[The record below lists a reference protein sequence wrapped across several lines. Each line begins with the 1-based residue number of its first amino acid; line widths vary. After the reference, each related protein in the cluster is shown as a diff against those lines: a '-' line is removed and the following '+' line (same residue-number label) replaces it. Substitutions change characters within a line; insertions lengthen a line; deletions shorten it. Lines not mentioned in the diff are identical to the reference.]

1 MSRLLTPQDQTSEY
15 VDRGLSIIPLVPRG
29 KTPLISAL
37 PLVHGKPSWKPY
49 QTKAATTE
57 EVGLW
62 YADHSPDM
70 GGTGLNIGL
79 VTGYPGSLCLHV
91 VDVDS
96 SAQPPSLAA
105 CRTATV
111 QTGREGGGWHFYFKG
126 PQGLPS
132 GRYTIDGTSC
142 EFKGVGSYVVA
153 PVSVHASGTAYTFIE
168 ERGLSAIKDL
178 PGVLMKQLEA
188 QFMSDIPKGRGPNI
202 KGRACLEQMWVRTLK
217 GPCGSDPGERELTM
231 YGFYQVLQT
240 AGHNEAYARL
250 WTEKKN
256 AVCVPPMTDRE
267 LLKITMRG
275 PEAKRPG
282 HAYGV
287 SCPWVQRNLPW
298 VDCEGCRYAN
308 REALHMVN
316 AYELEQVQRG
326 MSPAVFSVYIALVR
340 QESNT
345 GIRVLSLSELQEETG
360 LSKPTII
367 AAKQT
372 LRDKGLLPR

>member
-1 MSRLLTPQDQTSEY
+1 VSQIRTLQDQETEF
-15 VDRGLSIIPLVPRG
+15 VDLGLSTLPLVPHG
-29 KTPLISAL
+29 KTPLFEAL

-57 EVGLW
+57 DVLSW
-62 YADHSPDM
+62 FADYGADM

-79 VTGYPGSLCLHV
+79 VTGYPGLLCLYV
-91 VDVDS
+91 VDVDGPVI
-96 SAQPPSLAA
+96 PPSLIV
-105 CRTATV
+105 CNTTTV
-111 QTGREGGGWHFYFKG
+111 QTGRPGGGFHLYFRG
-126 PQGLPS
+126 PEGLPS

-142 EFKGVGSYVVA
+142 EFKGFGAYVVA
-153 PVSVHASGTAYTFIE
+153 PVSVHASGTTYAFIE

-188 QFMSDIPKGRGPNI
+188 QFMSDIPRGRGPNI
-202 KGRACLEQMWVRTLK
+202 KGRACLGQMWVRTLK
-217 GPCGSDPGERELTM
+217 GPDGADPGEREVTL

-240 AGHNEAYARL
+240 AGHDEAYARL

-275 PEAKRPG
+275 PESKRPG
-282 HAYGV
+282 HTCGV
-287 SCPWVQRNLPW
+287 SCPWVLRNLPW
-298 VDCEGCRYAN
+298 VDCQGCRYAN

-326 MSPAVFSVYIALVR
+326 MSSAVFSVYIALVR

-345 GIRVLSLSELQEETG
+345 GSRTLSLSELQEQTG
-360 LSKPTII
+360 LSRHTVI
-367 AAKQT
+367 AAVQT
-372 LRDKGLLPR
+372 LRGKGLL